1 MTDFESNLRNQL
13 RSSEHQLDPDVLQSL
28 RDARAKAIASR
39 SSFFRTP
46 GVLLPL
52 GGMTLASIAIFFL
65 VFAPL
70 PMPVDQA
77 QESRTFE
84 SSETQDL
91 DFYYWL
97 AETQD
102 GTGS

>member
-13 RSSEHQLDPDVLQSL
+13 RSTEHQLEPEVLHGL
-28 RDARAKAIASR
+28 RSARAKAIASR
-39 SSFFRTP
+39 PSFRTP
-46 GVLLPL
+46 RVLLPL

-70 PMPVDQA
+70 HMSVDQA
-77 QESRTFE
+77 QPSGAME
-84 SSETQDL
+84 SSEAQDL

-102 GTGS
+102 VSGS

>member
-1 MTDFESNLRNQL
+1 MTDFESNLRSQL
-13 RSSEHQLDPDVLQSL
+13 RSTELQLDTHTLQSL
-28 RDARAKAIASR
+28 RSAREQAIASR
-39 SSFFRTP
+39 PLLRTP
-46 GVLLPL
+46 RVLLPL

-70 PMPVDQA
+70 QMPTDQVH
-77 QESRTFE
+77 ESRASQSGE
-84 SSETQDL
+84 VQDL

-102 GTGS
+102 VSGS